1 MEPIPVEAKEP
12 AKARVHSPTSS
23 LRSSSGVSS
32 PRSFFGGGS
41 GRNSP
46 RNSPRASS
54 KNSSPRNSPG
64 RKLSLSRGSKS
75 DVSAEDR
82 LPSPESGS
90 DSPRFGLKTVFSKFS
105 PIVRRKQRTE
115 SFVDTI
121 RVAKLDDFEL
131 VKELA
136 SGFIGRVYLA
146 RHKASAEYF
155 ALKVMSQE
163 GIIAQRQLER
173 VFNEKKIHLL
183 LSSKNAYQVVKIY
196 NTFRDESNIYLIL
209 EYQPADLFSLLN
221 QMRGHVMPE
230 QDAKFLTAVLVTALE
245 SMHELGCVYRDLKPQ
260 NVLID
265 DVGYPMLTD
274 FGFSKI
280 LSLKGAE
287 MPGLPPQT
295 ISFVGTPAYMAPE
308 LLKRKYYSEAVDW
321 WALGILLYE
330 VLLGDVPFDDH
341 GGNYDKL
348 LRGINQG
355 LVFPPDFPPVARDF
369 IERLLAS
376 TPEERL
382 GGNGVEEVKS
392 HEWLA
397 KMDWKG
403 IRDKKIASPLSQW
416 IPKKSATPDTRNFD
430 LYSLY
435 EKSPSQTTSPNVSP
449 RVREE
454 MFSGWDAY

>member
-1 MEPIPVEAKEP
+1 M
-12 AKARVHSPTSS
+12 
-23 LRSSSGVSS
+23 
-32 PRSFFGGGS
+32 
-41 GRNSP
+41 
-46 RNSPRASS
+46 
-54 KNSSPRNSPG
+54 
-64 RKLSLSRGSKS
+64 
-75 DVSAEDR
+75 
-82 LPSPESGS
+82 
-90 DSPRFGLKTVFSKFS
+90 
-105 PIVRRKQRTE
+105 
-115 SFVDTI
+115 DTI
-121 RVAKLDDFEL
+121 RSARLEDFDL
-131 VKELA
+131 VRELA

-146 RHKASAEYF
+146 RHKTTAEYF

-173 VFNEKKIHLL
+173 VFNEKKIHML
-183 LSSKNAYQVVKIY
+183 LSAKSSYQVVKIY
-196 NTFRDESNIYLIL
+196 NTFKDDTNIYLTL

-230 QDAKFLTAVLVTALE
+230 KDSKFLAAVLVSALE
-245 SMHELGCVYRDLKPQ
+245 SMHDLGVVYRDLKPQ

-265 DVGYPMLTD
+265 EVGYPMLTD

-287 MPGLPPQT
+287 IPGLPPQT

-321 WALGILLYE
+321 WALGILMFE

-355 LVFPPDFPPVARDF
+355 LLFPADFPALARDF
-369 IERLLAS
+369 IERLLSS

-382 GGNGVEEVKS
+382 GANGVDEVKA
-392 HEWLA
+392 HPWLQDI
-397 KMDWKG
+397 DWTA
-403 IRDKKIASPLSQW
+403 IREKTVMSPLAQW
-416 IPKKSATPDTRNFD
+416 IPKKTATPDTRNFD
-430 LYSLY
+430 LYQLY
-435 EKSPSQTTSPNVSP
+435 EKSATVESPAVSP

-454 MFSGWDAY
+454 MFSGY